1 MSTGEEIEQFQLL
14 EEKVNN
20 LISLIMGLR
29 KEKESLTE
37 KFRIQEEKLT
47 DLTQQLEDLR
57 GARDKAK
64 QRIVSLLEKIEQVEI

>member
-1 MSTGEEIEQFQLL
+1 MSKGEEIEQFQLL

-20 LISLIMGLR
+20 LISLIMGLK

-37 KFRIQEEKLT
+37 KSRIQEEKLT

-57 GARDKAK
+57 GARDKTK

>member
-37 KFRIQEEKLT
+37 KSRIQEEKLT